1 MFQVGD
7 KILYPMH
14 GTCVIDSID
23 ETDILGETKLCYVIY
38 IPQSRMQVSIPKDKA
53 GALGVRKVVKPDVLE
68 KVLNDFNLGETDPI
82 IFENQRYCKDINKKK
97 MKSGDI
103 YESSE
108 IIRDLTRKGQRAK
121 LGADDT
127 NMLNNA
133 RQVFIS
139 ELMEIKG
146 IPEEQAVDLLDEVL
160 CSVTT
165 TSPC

>member
-7 KILYPMH
+7 KVLYPMH
-14 GTCVIDSID
+14 GTCLIDAIA
-23 ETDILGETKLCYVIY
+23 EKEILGEIKLCYILY
-38 IPQSRMQVSIPKDKA
+38 IPQARMQISIPVDKA
-53 GALGVRKVVKPDVLE
+53 MDLGVRKVVKPEILE
-68 KVLNDFNLGETDPI
+68 KVLNGINVGDTDPV

-103 YESSE
+103 YKGTE
-108 IIRDLTRKGQRAK
+108 IIRDLTRKGQRSK
-121 LGADDT
+121 LGADDA

-146 IPEEQAVDLLDEVL
+146 IAQEQADHLLDEVL
-160 CSVTT
+160 CSSSV
-165 TSPC
+165 